1 MKVFCGEKNDEK
13 NQKKVRR
20 IEKIMRR
27 IEFLYLKDAVNWC
40 EKGENGSFLKN
51 VSPPRIGLGFTT

>member
-27 IEFLYLKDAVNWC
+27 IEFLYLEDAVNWC
-40 EKGENGSFLKN
+40 EKGENGSFFKN